1 MRDSNLPEPE
11 LLKTVLQ
18 PLLED
23 FQYWFARSRN
33 FLETEE
39 LLFMSQHEQ
48 SDLLTRVKKAQEE
61 VNTAKML
68 FTATGGQ
75 VGIDMATLMPWHQLV
90 TKCWNVA
97 MRFRSQQNNWQH
109 KDDI

>member
-1 MRDSNLPEPE
+1 MRDSNLSEAE

-33 FLETEE
+33 FLEMEQ
-39 LLFMSQHEQ
+39 LSFMSQHEQ
-48 SDLLTRVKKAQEE
+48 SDLLTQVKKAQEE

-68 FTATGGQ
+68 FTATGEQ
-75 VGIDMATLMPWHQLV
+75 VGIEMATLLPWHQLV
-90 TKCWNVA
+90 TQCWNVA
-97 MRFRSQQNNWQH
+97 MRFRSQQENWQP